1 MQMAVNF
8 LYIIFLHLVTVV
20 VFQSNATPEVPALI
34 VFGDSIVDPGN
45 NNGLK
50 SLAKCNFPPYGRDFE
65 GQSATG
71 RFSNGKIPT
80 DFIASQVGIK
90 EYLPAY
96 LDPELSDEDL
106 LTGVS
111 FASGGAGFD
120 NITAKVAS
128 SYTLWDQ
135 LQMFEE
141 YKRKLESVAGIE
153 RAAEIVKDSVYI
165 IVAGSND
172 IMVTYFISN
181 LRSNYDIPSYVD
193 YIVQAASSF
202 IKNLYNLGVRKIGI
216 VGVPPLGC
224 VPMVRTIRGGITREC
239 VEIYNQASVLLNREL
254 SAELTRLAQELP
266 SSQII
271 YLDVYNILH
280 DLIMNSSHYGFEE
293 ATRGC
298 CGTGKVEATLLCNE
312 ELSTLT
318 CQDTSKYL
326 FWDAFHPTERAYELL
341 VTPLVKNYL
350 PILF

>member
-1 MQMAVNF
+1 MQMAANF
-8 LYIIFLHLVTVV
+8 LYIIFLLLVNVV
-20 VFQSNATPEVPALI
+20 VHQSNAIPEVPALI

-50 SLAKCNFPPYGRDFE
+50 SLTKCNFPPYGRDFK
-65 GQSATG
+65 GQNATG

-80 DFIASQVGIK
+80 DFIASQLGIK

-120 NITAKVAS
+120 NITAEVVS
-128 SYTLWDQ
+128 VYTLWDQ

-141 YKRKLESVAGIE
+141 YKRKLKSVAGME
-153 RAAEIVKDSVYI
+153 RAATIVKDSVYI
-165 IVAGSND
+165 ILAGSND
-172 IMVTYFISN
+172 IMVTYFATN

-202 IKNLYNLGVRKIGI
+202 IKNLYNLGVQKIGI
-216 VGVPPLGC
+216 AGVPPLGC
-224 VPMVRTIRGGITREC
+224 EPMVRTLRGGITREC
-239 VEIYNQASVLLNREL
+239 VEIYNQVSVLLNREL
-254 SAELTRLAQELP
+254 SAELIRLAHELP

-271 YLDVYNILH
+271 YLDVYSILL
-280 DLIMNSSHYGFEE
+280 DLVTNSSHYGFEE

-298 CGTGKVEATLLCNE
+298 CGSGKVEATVLCNE
-312 ELSTLT
+312 EMSALT
-318 CQDTSKYL
+318 CEDTSKYL